1 MKGIIIKLSN
11 NMDAI
16 WNRIMAVLGA
26 PWLVFIFMR
35 YIEVTTGY
43 NTSTVKIVVYFFLGV
58 MIMAPTFLEAVISSF
73 LSYLIFIIIRPWF
86 IIGFFGFQW
95 WNHQTACAAA
105 CAVGVANIIISLIVI
120 SRNGVE

>member
-1 MKGIIIKLSN
+1 MKSIIKWSN
-11 NMDAI
+11 NMDAL
-16 WNRIMAVLGA
+16 WNRIMAILGA

-73 LSYLIFIIIRPWF
+73 LSYLIFITIRPWF
-86 IIGFFGFQW
+86 IAGLFGFTW
-95 WNHQTACAAA
+95 WDHQTAFAA
-105 CAVGVANIIISLIVI
+105 GISVALGNLIISLILI